1 MEFAQIPRS
10 QNVVADEI
18 TKLASFEE
26 GPTSMDLKMEIQKC
40 PNIKEVSTF
49 AIQSVSSW
57 MTLIL
62 SFLQD
67 RSFPQNVEE
76 ARKVKKK
83 AVRFTIL
90 NDNLYKRSFSTPYLK
105 CIDKEEAKYILEE
118 IHEGIYGDH
127 VGPEVLGRQSDQKRL
142 LLAYFAD
149 GCKRVC
155 QEMRQMLK
163 VWECSTPP
171 SRETNVDSL
180 PQGLLRNGEM
190 TSSAR

>member
-76 ARKVKKK
+76 ARKVSKK

-105 CIDKEEAKYILEE
+105 CIDKEESKYILEE

-127 VGPEVLGRQSDQKRL
+127 VGSRSLVGRVIRTG
-142 LLAYFAD
+142 YFWPTLQTD
-149 GCKRVC
+149 V
-155 QEMRQMLK
+155 
-163 VWECSTPP
+163 
-171 SRETNVDSL
+171 REFVKKYDKC
-180 PQGLLRNGEM
+180 
-190 TSSAR
+190 